1 MAAVKAGWEGQISYF
16 VETVTDV
23 YPGVSLTWQSLALLV
38 RVSSYVLGQPIEETA
53 VRRVCCARC
62 LAPLSVAAEDRSVAA
77 EDRSVAAEDRKTEDS
92 QWSAARTSVVE
103 RDKDD
108 SLNKDKGALLALD
121 RLRSLRRS
129 VSPVW

>member
-1 MAAVKAGWEGQISYF
+1 MGWFMAAVKAGWEGQISYF

-53 VRRVCCARC
+53 VRRLCCARC
-62 LAPLSVAAEDRSVAA
+62 LAPLSVAAEDR
-77 EDRSVAAEDRKTEDS
+77 RVAAEDRKTEDS
-92 QWSAARTSVVE
+92 QWSAARTSVAE